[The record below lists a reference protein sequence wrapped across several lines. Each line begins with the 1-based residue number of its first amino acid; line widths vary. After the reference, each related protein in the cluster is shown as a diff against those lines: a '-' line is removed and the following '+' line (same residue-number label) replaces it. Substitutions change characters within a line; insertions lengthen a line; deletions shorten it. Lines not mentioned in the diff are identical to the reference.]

1 MKKGIFSMAVL
12 AAMCVGGYFGHSA
25 YQESKLT
32 DLELANVEALSEN
45 EGGNSFNCGR
55 AAYEWS
61 EGGSSSELR
70 KFMICRKGCPE
81 TNGINPSYID
91 CIY

>member
-32 DLELANVEALSEN
+32 DLELANVEALSDV
-45 EGGNSFNCGR
+45 EGWIELDYADACLSGYDDICVMSPTKFF
-55 AAYEWS
+55 YES
-61 EGGSSSELR
+61 
-70 KFMICRKGCPE
+70 KKYTKP
-81 TNGINPSYID
+81 
-91 CIY
+91 